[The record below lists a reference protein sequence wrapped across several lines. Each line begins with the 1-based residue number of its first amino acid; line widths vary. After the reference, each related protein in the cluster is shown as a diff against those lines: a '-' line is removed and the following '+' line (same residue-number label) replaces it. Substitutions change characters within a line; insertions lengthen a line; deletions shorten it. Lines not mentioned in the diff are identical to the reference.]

1 MKIKAKIVKMVKV
14 VKKFILILAILFS
27 ANLSNAAE
35 ISFNESVLPYKGGL
49 LISNEGSRDMTKNS
63 GYILYYKKGKFKTL
77 IDKKTLYKPAAM
89 AVYKN
94 KLYVCDRDKLKI
106 FDLKNVNKG
115 LINPLIELTFS
126 PDDTVLNDIVLY
138 KNNLYITS
146 TTGDRIYK
154 LNLKKDNL
162 KPELWLNIPSPNG
175 ITIKK
180 GRAVVV
186 SITKDYKNI
195 KDENLVYIIKDINN
209 PVVEKLN
216 STPLLYDGAAISKD
230 NKKIYVSDWLTSSIY
245 EVNMNGEQKVVFYK
259 KGMTPADI
267 ALKNNKLIIPDM
279 FNHRVIIYNTKTKKE
294 SCIK

>member
-1 MKIKAKIVKMVKV
+1 M
-14 VKKFILILAILFS
+14 KKFILILTIFFS
-27 ANLSNAAE
+27 INYSFASE

-49 LISNEGSRDMTKNS
+49 FISNKGSRDMNKIC
-63 GYILYYKKGKFKTL
+63 GFVLYYKNGEFKTV
-77 IDKKTLYKPAAM
+77 INKGALYKPTAM

-106 FDLKNVNKG
+106 FDLKK
-115 LINPLIELTFS
+115 LTKNPTELTFS
-126 PDDTVLNDIVLY
+126 PDDTVLNDILLY

-154 LNLKKDNL
+154 LNLKEDNL

-175 ITIKK
+175 IAIKK

-186 SITKDYKNI
+186 SITKDFKNI

-209 PVVEKLN
+209 PTVEKLN

-245 EVNMNGEQKVVFYK
+245 EVNMNGEQKVIFYK

-267 ALKNNKLIIPDM
+267 TLKNNKLIIPDM
-279 FNHRVIIYNTKTKKE
+279 LNHRVIIYETKTKKE